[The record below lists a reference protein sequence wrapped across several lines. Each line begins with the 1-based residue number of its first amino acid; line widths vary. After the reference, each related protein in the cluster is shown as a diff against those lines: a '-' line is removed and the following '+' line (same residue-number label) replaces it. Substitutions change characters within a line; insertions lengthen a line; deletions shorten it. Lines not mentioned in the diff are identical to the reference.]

1 MKFVIKNKKIFYAGL
16 VYFLCIL
23 LFIGFRI
30 LWGSGLF
37 SGIDPII
44 SDLLFSGCI
53 QILTLTLLP
62 FLLYKILTKQTVKE
76 VANSF
81 FFKKIDFKTVLYSIL
96 TGILVYVIIIFVSSF
111 WTTILT
117 LFGYNPS
124 GGTTTSSLP
133 VWLAFLISIVSTCL
147 LPGFGEELA
156 HRGMSLGVAKN
167 NGLGRAILFSALLFA
182 LAHLNIAQAGYAFVV
197 GLILGSVTLITRSI
211 FPAMIIHATSNF
223 CSVYLS
229 YAEPNGWFLGN
240 TVNAFAEFITTNWV
254 AGLIVSFILLAIV
267 FVLLMIMFV
276 KFCKQAKTNRFEA
289 FCRKLYEDTK
299 GTPMAEQINFQD
311 KIFMFNLFSQAMA
324 KDLKQKLDN
333 GTLPVE
339 HLEAE
344 TNANPLHTM
353 LNGELDTY
361 SKQHN
366 LDYLFY
372 YITIFMASVVTIIT
386 LIWGIL

>member
-30 LWGSGLF
+30 LWGAGIF
-37 SGIDPII
+37 GDIDPII

-62 FLLYKILTKQTVKE
+62 FFLYKLLTKQSFKE

-81 FFKKIDFKTVLYSIL
+81 FFKKIDYKTVLYSIF
-96 TGILVYVIIIFVSSF
+96 TGILVYIIIIFVSSS
-111 WTTILT
+111 WTTILA

-124 GGTTTSSLP
+124 SATATSNLP
-133 VWLAFLISIVSTCL
+133 VWLAFLLSIVSTCL

-156 HRGMSLGVAKN
+156 HRGMSLGTLKG
-167 NGLGRAILFSALLFA
+167 NGLARAIIFSALLFA

-197 GLILGSVTLITRSI
+197 GLILGSVTVVSRSI

-229 YAEPNGWFLGN
+229 YAEPNGWFLGG
-240 TVNAFAEFITTNWV
+240 TVESFANFITNNWV
-254 AGLIVSFILLAIV
+254 AGIIVSLILLTVV
-267 FVLLMIMFV
+267 FVLLMFMLV
-276 KFCKQAKTNRFEA
+276 KFCKRTRANHFEA

-299 GTPMAEQINFQD
+299 GTPIAEQIRFDD

-324 KDLKQKLDN
+324 KDLKQKLDS
-333 GTLPVE
+333 GAIPVE
-339 HLEAE
+339 QLEAG
-344 TNANPLHTM
+344 TTAHPFRAM
-353 LNGELDTY
+353 LNSELDTY
-361 SKQHN
+361 SKPHN

-372 YITIFMASVVTIIT
+372 YITIFMAGVVTIIT
-386 LIWGIL
+386 MIWGIL